1 MPAPYTPRNFEALI
15 IQEDDSLCDAIKK
28 LQQISTMWWILQRY
42 KYSPGGAGFTDEYAA
57 LIEAALEACPDDA
70 VTFDG
75 VVPNPQDFKNF
86 LLSPT
91 SIFCEKFVKL
101 ATGLSQKIYEWVAF
115 EWNADGTDFSDEFKA
130 LLCGIDCGEPEIVD
144 PNYIL
149 NYTRFIK
156 WDVVSGAVDL
166 IGLEPYHPVASGT
179 GLYVDMHGT
188 QNDEHPQVQL
198 SVMRTKNPAYAFEV
212 EAGKS
217 YRITYKLAGNNIASF
232 VVPGTTRV
240 RLLKASD
247 NSLYEAVDATH
258 TASAW
263 DMAFATQTVN
273 FTAGSTET
281 VVLQIESAATT
292 YIEGVNGTMNVGPKI
307 DDVLVQNL
315 TDATTLFSDDFEEEM
330 DNSGV
335 VTCPTPDPNDSK
347 AAVALASMG
356 VCEKLSKIVLAFP
369 QNVYDVAAW
378 EFNAA
383 GSGFSACL
391 KAWICNPTSVL
402 VDENGLLTGLIAYWA
417 HDEASGDLIDSHTG
431 GHDLSE
437 EGGTLTAVS
446 GKKVGARDY
455 PGTVVASDVGAAWNT
470 LDGLTG
476 VSFTAWV
483 KFSTLPASGDY
494 MVIMSKG
501 PNAASHTSMILALS
515 NSGGVYGLY
524 AFANPAGSNIVFT
537 PVVDTWYFMAFTVSG
552 SAISISIGDAG
563 TLTHYAGTAYTPP
576 LVDSTNDG
584 SDEFILGGTQNRFTS
599 ALEQMLDGVLDEVG
613 LWSRALSEDDLAIL
627 YNSGTG
633 RSYSE
638 FTS

>member
-258 TASAW
+258 AASTW
-263 DMAFATQTVN
+263 NMAFTTKTVN

-281 VVLQIESAATT
+281 VVLQIESTATT

-378 EFNAA
+378 EFNTA

-391 KAWICNPTSVL
+391 KAWICNPTSEL
-402 VDENGLLTGLIAYWA
+402 VEENGLLTNLLAFWA
-417 HDEASGDLIDSHTG
+417 HDEASGSVLDSHTG
-431 GHDLSE
+431 GHDLTE
-437 EGGTLTAVS
+437 EGGTLAAAS
-446 GKKVGARDY
+446 GKLSGARVYGSGEIAIAADASWNDFSATDFSFAGFFKLATIAVGQY
-455 PGTVVASDVGAAWNT
+455 ILISKGQVDSSGGLYLYASSDGTDV
-470 LDGLTG
+470 
-476 VSFTAWV
+476 SV
-483 KFSTLPASGDY
+483 KF
-494 MVIMSKG
+494 
-501 PNAASHTSMILALS
+501 HTGSQSEVSIPS
-515 NSGGVYGLY
+515 
-524 AFANPAGSNIVFT
+524 FA
-537 PVVDTWYFMAFTVSG
+537 VDTWYFFAVRRNVTDGLVYVSVG
-552 SAISISIGDAG
+552 YGT
-563 TLTHYAGTAYTPP
+563 TLTHGVGEAE
-576 LVDSTNDG
+576 G
-584 SDEFILGGTQNRFTS
+584 SGVQSNPTGEDFILGGYRTEEPGSTVVNTMEGGALDNVVVYGRF
-599 ALEQMLDGVLDEVG
+599 
-613 LWSRALSEDDLAIL
+613 LSEADVSFLF
-627 YNSGTG
+627 NGGVG
-633 RSYSE
+633 RTYTE
-638 FTS
+638 LTS